1 MSLQKA
7 VLIEV
12 FAVLLTVHRG
22 IAMLSPD
29 MYASPGSLHLGLL
42 IGLVGLIYGLV
53 GETIGNAPQGE

>member
-7 VLIEV
+7 ILIEV

-29 MYASPGSLHLGLL
+29 MYASPGSLHFGLL
-42 IGLVGLIYGLV
+42 IGLLGLIYGLA
-53 GETIGNAPQGE
+53 GEAIGNSPQSE